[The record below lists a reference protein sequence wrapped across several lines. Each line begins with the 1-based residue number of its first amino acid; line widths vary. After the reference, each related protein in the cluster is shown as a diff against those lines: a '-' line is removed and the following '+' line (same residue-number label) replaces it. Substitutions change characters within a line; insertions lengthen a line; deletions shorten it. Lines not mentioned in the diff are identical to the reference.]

1 MMIDRFLIALYAIGN
16 NSRGRLINLLIC
28 LDQLAF
34 SLITLGS
41 SAPDETISAA
51 AYRLEQQGRLPGR
64 IFRPLIDGLFCF
76 DPLHCRRAYESEI
89 MGLQRPPKDL
99 P

>member
-1 MMIDRFLIALYAIGN
+1 MIAIGN
-16 NSRGRLINLLIC
+16 SAKGRFLNLLIC

-34 SLITLGS
+34 SVVTLGS
-41 SAPDETISAA
+41 SSPDETMSAA

-89 MGLQRPPKDL
+89 MGLQRPKKDL